1 MIDKNL
7 IRKEYS
13 FLDGNDKL
21 LFNTSMLGIPPLRTQ
36 AASRA
41 FIDGYVEYTMG
52 IDEDRYSDVRSAV
65 KSQLAQLLNASPD
78 EIAFVKNATEGT
90 SILASGYELGP
101 GDNVVSCDI
110 ENQANLFPWFNNAR
124 RRGYELRVLKTS
136 RGRTPVDEIF
146 SMVDEHTKIV
156 SLSTVQAN
164 TGYFADFREIS
175 RRCHNQGII
184 LAMDATQAMG
194 RLDID
199 VKELGA
205 DYLSCSCFKGMLS
218 GLGTGFMW
226 CRPELFQRITP
237 PYCGFI
243 SAGPYMSA
251 PKVTSGDID
260 FHLADDT
267 NRFEAGTMNMHG
279 ISLMESSLSLI
290 LELGIS
296 NINDYI
302 LSLEKE
308 LRAALA
314 DTAFDVLTPECED
327 RMGGIVVLYYPEE
340 FHQRVDEALNAHNVY
355 VTHHRGG
362 YIRIG
367 IGMHNTSEDCARLA
381 EILKS
386 ISKNVLEV

>member
-1 MIDKNL
+1 MFDQKL
-7 IRKEYS
+7 VREEYS
-13 FLDGNDKL
+13 FLKESDTL
-21 LFNTSMLGIPPLRTQ
+21 LFNTCMLGIPPKRTQ
-36 AASRA
+36 EASRS

-52 IDEDRYSDVRSAV
+52 IDEDRYSDIRDDV
-65 KSQLAQLLNASPD
+65 KVQLATLINAKPQ
-78 EIAFVKNATEGT
+78 EISFEKNATEGN
-90 SILASGYELGP
+90 SILASGYPLGP

-124 RRGYELRVLKTS
+124 RRGYELRVLKTT

-146 SMVDEHTKIV
+146 SLVDENTKII

-164 TGYFADFREIS
+164 TGYFADFKEIS
-175 RRCHNQGII
+175 RRCHEKGII

-194 RLDID
+194 RINID
-199 VKELGA
+199 VKELGV
-205 DYLSCSCFKGMLS
+205 DYLACSGFKGLLS

-226 CRPELFQRITP
+226 CREDLLEKIIP

-260 FHLADDT
+260 FHLANNT

-279 ISLMESSLSLI
+279 ISLMHSSLSLI
-290 LELGIS
+290 LELGIEKIS
-296 NINDYI
+296 EYI
-302 LSLEKE
+302 ISLEKD
-308 LRAALA
+308 LRAKLK
-314 DTAFDVLTPECED
+314 DTAFDVLTPESDD
-327 RMGGIVVLYYPEE
+327 RLGGIIVLYYPEQ
-340 FHQRVDEALNAHNVY
+340 FHDQVDDALTENHVY

-367 IGMHNTSEDCARLA
+367 LGIHNTSEDCAKLA
-381 EILKS
+381 EVLKS
-386 ISKNVLEV
+386 ISRNILEV